1 MQINHLHEIVAK
13 AICKSGLFLKQG
25 RDYFRVATEKNNEI
39 THIQT
44 KCKKNPEK

>member
-1 MQINHLHEIVAK
+1 MKQQPRQFAK
-13 AICKSGLFLKQG
+13 VGCSFKQG

-44 KCKKNPEK
+44 KCKKNPEKQ